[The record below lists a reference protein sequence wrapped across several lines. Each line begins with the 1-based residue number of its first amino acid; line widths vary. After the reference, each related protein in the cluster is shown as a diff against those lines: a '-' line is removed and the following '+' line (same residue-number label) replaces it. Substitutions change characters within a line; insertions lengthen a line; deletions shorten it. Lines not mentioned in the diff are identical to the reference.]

1 MHTANPIVPNPK
13 TATVDPGV
21 TFAIFHADPIPE
33 PQAKIHLFNSFIIG
47 TRDQS

>member
-33 PQAKIHLFNSFIIG
+33 KQKSICLILS
-47 TRDQS
+47 